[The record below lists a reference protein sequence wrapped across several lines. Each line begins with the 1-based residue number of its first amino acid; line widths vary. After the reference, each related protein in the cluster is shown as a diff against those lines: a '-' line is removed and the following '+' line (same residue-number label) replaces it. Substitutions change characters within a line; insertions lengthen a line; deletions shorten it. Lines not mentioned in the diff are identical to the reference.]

1 MGRLLGGFET
11 VLLFAVLE
19 LDDDAHGVSIRRL
32 IEERT
37 GRTTSPGA
45 VHTALDRLQKRN
57 LVESSTADRPP
68 ARGGRPRRFYR
79 LTAAGAAALRESH
92 TAVLRMAE
100 GASPRLSDG
109 AGPREADA

>member
-19 LDDDAHGVSIRRL
+19 LEGDAHGVSIRRL

-57 LVESSTADRPP
+57 LVESSTADSPP

-79 LTAAGAAALRESH
+79 LTPAGTLALRESH
-92 TAVLRMAE
+92 TAVLKMAE
-100 GASPRLSDG
+100 GVAPRLSDLPG
-109 AGPREADA
+109 AQEVDA